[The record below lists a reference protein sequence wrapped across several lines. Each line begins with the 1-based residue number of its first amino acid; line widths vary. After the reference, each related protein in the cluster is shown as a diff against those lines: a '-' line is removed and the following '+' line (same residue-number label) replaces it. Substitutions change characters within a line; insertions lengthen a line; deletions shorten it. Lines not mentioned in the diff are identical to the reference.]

1 MIQLTVPCPHDS
13 GSHEIEFF
21 EPVDARYYLGVHEVT
36 MNRWRLE
43 GYLRGHK
50 VGRGYLYTQAQLD
63 ETLNL
68 KKSFDERG

>member
-1 MIQLTVPCPHDS
+1 
-13 GSHEIEFF
+13 
-21 EPVDARYYLGVHEVT
+21 